1 MKRIFFAMLF
11 AALAIASNVSA
22 QEDYNMIIKMPDG
35 TTITLSTSDVEE
47 VTFDN
52 GELVVSGETLKQM
65 LAILSDRIKMHDD
78 NIADLYYYC
87 SRLENMVYSFVSK
100 EDLESWLSKIYNDM
114 SAYVTRD
121 DIQYYNSLFGQVADI
136 NSKIVLLH
144 TYIDSQSERID
155 NLVNDFSLVENLRD
169 NVEAL
174 ISNVNSQGD
183 AILDLQYR
191 QSNMEAF
198 IQALAD
204 EFYNQMM
211 INKVQDQEIFQLKSD
226 LQALKEAVLELQQK

>member
-1 MKRIFFAMLF
+1 MKRIFFSMLF

-52 GELVVSGETLKQM
+52 GELVVSGETLKKM
-65 LAILSDRIKMHDD
+65 LAFLSDRITEHTAE
-78 NIADLYYYC
+78 IADLYYYF
-87 SRLENMVYSFVSK
+87 SRLENMVNDFVSK
-100 EDLESWLSKIYNDM
+100 EDLASCLNKIYSDM
-114 SAYVTRD
+114 TEYVTRD

-155 NLVNDFSLVENLRD
+155 NLVKDFSLVENLQN

-174 ISNVNSQGD
+174 NSKINSQGD
-183 AILDLQYR
+183 AISDIQNR

-198 IQALAD
+198 VSVLAD
-204 EFYNQMM
+204 EVYNQMK
-211 INKVQDQEIFQLKSD
+211 INEVQDQEIFQLKSEVK
-226 LQALKEAVLELQQK
+226 ALKEAVLELQKK